1 MEMFPAA
8 APHKPSK
15 TLEEVEREYIIAVH
29 EATGGR
35 IEGPDGAAKVL
46 GLHPSTLRT
55 RMKKLGIQDSRPR
68 PHARSEPIAVI

>member
-15 TLEEVEREYIIAVH
+15 TLEELEREYIIAMH
-29 EATGGR
+29 EAVGGR

-46 GLHPSTLRT
+46 GLHPSPCA
-55 RMKKLGIQDSRPR
+55 RMKKLGIQDTRPR
-68 PHARSEPIAVI
+68 PHARSEPSAVI